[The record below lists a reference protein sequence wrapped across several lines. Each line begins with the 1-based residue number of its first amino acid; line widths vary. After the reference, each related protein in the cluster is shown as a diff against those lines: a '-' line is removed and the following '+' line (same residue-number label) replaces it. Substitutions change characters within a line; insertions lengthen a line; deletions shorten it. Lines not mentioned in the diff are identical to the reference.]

1 MIELLSEKT
10 AVETLARFK
19 DQGLSE
25 RRARKALKQS
35 EKHLVKGDLKT
46 IKELQLFSV
55 VSSEGEHF
63 DEIEFLV
70 ASRFARAGD
79 VFLSG
84 EKYCVNI
91 SKLMREARDALKA
104 W

>member
-10 AVETLARFK
+10 AAETLAQFK
-19 DQGLSE
+19 GQGLSE
-25 RRARKALKQS
+25 RKTRRVLKQI

-46 IKELQLFSV
+46 IKEFQLFSV

-70 ASRFARAGD
+70 TSRFVRAGD

-91 SKLMREARDALKA
+91 SKLMREARAALKA

>member
-10 AVETLARFK
+10 AAETLAQLK

-25 RRARKALKQS
+25 RRTRKTLKQI

-46 IKELQLFSV
+46 IEEFQLFSV

-70 ASRFARAGD
+70 TSRFIRDGD

-84 EKYCVNI
+84 EKFCVNI
-91 SKLMREARDALKA
+91 SKLMREARAALRI